1 MLNLKFKFPHR
12 IITSRLS
19 ALPPT
24 CNYWPYLLHKMYHW
38 PKVFLSGPQ
47 EYLVLSGLH
56 TLLRPL
62 SIFFSSFFLSTRR
75 ATLSQAWGI
84 QQEGKERPSLEEFQ
98 STGTEGQ
105 VDRYNSAGGVGNTGK
120 VASSILRTR
129 EGCLEET
136 F

>member
-12 IITSRLS
+12 IIISRLY
-19 ALPPT
+19 LPHATIGLTFYIKCTIGQRCSFLVPRNT
-24 CNYWPYLLHKMYHW
+24 LFCL
-38 PKVFLSGPQ
+38 VFTLCSGH
-47 EYLVLSGLH
+47 SFFF
-56 TLLRPL
+56 
-62 SIFFSSFFLSTRR
+62 FFSSFFLSTWR

-84 QQEGKERPSLEEFQ
+84 QQEGKERPPLEEFQ